1 MPKVY
6 DPILCMMVDEPT
18 KARDELSLAQKKQAV
33 VELKGYLKK
42 SYNFSD
48 ESEYARAYE
57 DLRRMFTTGSR
68 KSISGLFEN
77 TVKKTGAHDSA
88 SYPAEVYKMQNEVA
102 RVKKI
107 DKNHISIRKLSNDK
121 YEFSNRLGDPLAV
134 YNDKA
139 GTLMMYDSKSAL
151 DKAIKIV
158 DAKKLEL
165 GTDERQNVRKAI
177 QLLKNAASLVNNVAM
192 DVDNRRLGGVVNN
205 IQNDISI
212 LEDML

>member
-18 KARDELSLAQKKQAV
+18 KARDESYIVRGRKYKVVKRDGDNVTVIGPDGKVTKMHIDFLMSEGKK
-33 VELKGYLKK
+33 
-42 SYNFSD
+42 
-48 ESEYARAYE
+48 
-57 DLRRMFTTGSR
+57 
-68 KSISGLFEN
+68 
-77 TVKKTGAHDSA
+77 AHDSA
-88 SYPAEVYKMQNEVA
+88 S
-102 RVKKI
+102 
-107 DKNHISIRKLSNDK
+107 
-121 YEFSNRLGDPLAV
+121 
-134 YNDKA
+134 
-139 GTLMMYDSKSAL
+139 AL
-151 DKAIKIV
+151 DKVIKIV

>member
-6 DPILCMMVDEPT
+6 DPILCMMVDKSATRTTDAKGGKYEIYGDVVTLKSATPAT
-18 KARDELSLAQKKQAV
+18 VKHETSNGFVQTIGRKKWDELAKKV
-33 VELKGYLKK
+33 
-42 SYNFSD
+42 ND
-48 ESEYARAYE
+48 
-57 DLRRMFTTGSR
+57 
-68 KSISGLFEN
+68 
-77 TVKKTGAHDSA
+77 A